1 MAKIIERIKSSARSR
16 QKLMILLAI
25 KSIIPTVLI
34 MNGVLSYIALRHEL
48 GASVY
53 TIIMLSIIVSTL
65 AFYPLLK
72 IRQLMNNFFNF
83 SEEQLQEELDV
94 NVSSLCSEF
103 NNGMDANIFSGIVKN
118 LNKRVGQLELA
129 NKKLK
134 KLSFTDELTD
144 LYNYRAFQELL
155 SKELSRVRRKKTSL
169 SLIMIDLDNFKRF
182 NDCFGHQAGD
192 LYLKETAKILKGA
205 LRTYDI
211 AARYGGDE
219 FVHILPETDEAG
231 VLVVARRIKN
241 KFQSMQLGISNFTDF
256 SGKSLSI
263 GIKTVKPEELNFKTK
278 DEIIKEADAALYRS
292 KNEGKNTITMFDSE
306 KEETRMA
313 S

>member
-34 MNGVLSYIALRHEL
+34 MNGVLSYIALRHEQ

-53 TIIMLSIIVSTL
+53 TIIMLSIVVSAL

-72 IRQLMNNFFNF
+72 IRQLMNSFFNF
-83 SEEQLQEELDV
+83 SEGQLHEELDI
-94 NVSSLCSEF
+94 NISSLCSEF
-103 NNGMDANIFSGIVKN
+103 NDGKDVNIFSVIVKN

-134 KLSFTDELTD
+134 KLSFTDELTN
-144 LYNYRAFQELL
+144 LYNYRAFQDLL

-169 SLIMIDLDNFKRF
+169 SLIMIDLDNFKQF

-192 LYLKETAKILKGA
+192 LYHL
-205 LRTYDI
+205 
-211 AARYGGDE
+211 
-219 FVHILPETDEAG
+219 
-231 VLVVARRIKN
+231 
-241 KFQSMQLGISNFTDF
+241 
-256 SGKSLSI
+256 
-263 GIKTVKPEELNFKTK
+263 
-278 DEIIKEADAALYRS
+278 
-292 KNEGKNTITMFDSE
+292 
-306 KEETRMA
+306 
-313 S
+313 